1 MKARYFLIAVLLM
14 LSGALDAQQRC
25 DASAYLQKQLTAD
38 PSLSLKIA
46 SIEQYTQAKLSASAY
61 TSRTEQNNI
70 IRIPVVVHILY
81 HTAAE
86 NISDAQVQQQLDIL
100 NKCFRRLNP
109 DTLNTPVYFRSVAA
123 DCGIEFKL
131 ATSDPKKRS
140 TTGIVRKFTPVTLWQ
155 EDDQMKYSAKT
166 GDDAW
171 DSKSY
176 LNIWVCNLDRVMGYS
191 TVPGGPAALDGLV
204 IGTSAFG
211 GNTTDFS
218 SGKTIVHEAGHWLNL
233 KHLWGDTYC
242 GDDGVDD
249 TPKQAGYTVGCPTGI
264 RKTCGNTTYGDMYM
278 NYMDFTGDACMN
290 LFTQGQRTRMRSLFD
305 AGGARNAMLAS
316 TGLDVPQVFESPL
329 PDTDP
334 RWMHPQ
340 LYPNPATSA
349 ITLDV
354 AFDVRWVGQSVQIC
368 NAQGQVVMKVAVS
381 SRQQQINVSGLHS
394 GIYFIMGKKDD
405 GATIK
410 EKFVR
415 L

>member
-1 MKARYFLIAVLLM
+1 MKARLWLYLMMFLITGTVA
-14 LSGALDAQQRC
+14 AQQRC
-25 DASAYLQKQLTAD
+25 VSADYLQKQIAAD
-38 PSLSLKIA
+38 PALRLKIA
-46 SIEQYTQAKLSASAY
+46 SIEQFTQAKTAAY
-61 TSRTEQNNI
+61 ASRTEQQTI

-81 HTAAE
+81 HSTAE

-100 NKCFRRLNP
+100 NKCFRRQNP
-109 DTLNTPVYFRSVAA
+109 DTINTPAYFTPLAA
-123 DCGIEFKL
+123 DCGFEFKL

-140 TTGIVRKFTPVTLWQ
+140 TTGIVRKYTPVTLWQ

-176 LNIWVCNLDRVMGYS
+176 LNIWVCSLDRVMGYS
-191 TVPGGPAALDGLV
+191 SVPGGPAVVDGLV
-204 IGTSAFG
+204 IGTTAFG

-218 SGKTIVHEAGHWLNL
+218 SGKTLVHETGHWLNL

-242 GDDGVDD
+242 GDDAVDD
-249 TPKQAGYTVGCPTGI
+249 TPKQAGFNSGCPSGI
-264 RKTCGNTTYGDMYM
+264 RKTCGNTANGDMYM
-278 NYMDFTGDACMN
+278 NYMDFTSDACMN

-305 AGGARNAMLAS
+305 AGGVRNSILSS
-316 TGLDVPQVFESPL
+316 TGLDVPQIFESPL
-329 PDTDP
+329 PDSDP

-340 LYPNPATSA
+340 LYPNPATA
-349 ITLDV
+349 MLTLDV
-354 AFDVRWVGQSVQIC
+354 AYDARWVGQTVQIC
-368 NAQGQVVMKVAVS
+368 NAQGQAVKQVTINA
-381 SRQQQINVSGLHS
+381 RQQQIDISALHA

-415 L
+415 M